1 MNNLL
6 RLFLLLSSSMY
17 GVLKG
22 EPNFILIITDDQ
34 DLLLDGMIPMKKTVE
49 LIANNGKTFQNAYVN
64 TPICCPSRST
74 ILTGKYLENTGVVN
88 NSISGNCSSL
98 AWQQTHEPHSIAAL
112 LKSAKNYTTYYS
124 GKYLNQYGT
133 KEAGGVKHI
142 PVGYD
147 WWIGLQGNSK
157 YYNYTLSVNGTGH
170 FFSNKYLTDALAG
183 YSLSFLTNKPNDKP
197 VFMIVA
203 PPAPHAPFTPAKRH
217 ENAFAGTKA
226 VRTPSF
232 NHSGYDKHW
241 LVRMYPQH
249 LPENVEIL
257 DSIQQHRLESLL
269 AVDELVD
276 RIVQK
281 LKVLNI
287 FQETYIIYTSDN
299 GFHIGQF
306 SQPWDKRQPYETDV
320 RVPFIVSGPNVPRKT
335 LETFPI
341 SSVDIAPTILDLAG
355 VNIPSSINGKSFKKE
370 LLSEKTEPFVKFISI
385 SYKGEANQNSIDKS
399 CPWTYDPNLSE
410 CTLDQWCKC
419 QDSRNNTYQ
428 CFIYFSGETKFKGC
442 SFNDAENFTE
452 AYDLK
457 ADPFELKNLCPELN
471 SCKYEHKLKVGR
483 FLKCSGKSC

>member
-1 MNNLL
+1 MVFCTGEERNFSENMNNLL
-6 RLFLLLSSSMY
+6 HLLLLLYSSMY
-17 GVLKG
+17 GFLKG
-22 EPNFILIITDDQ
+22 EPNFILLITDDQ
-34 DLLLDGMIPMKKTVE
+34 DLLLDGMVPMKKTVE

-112 LKSAKNYTTYYS
+112 LKNAKNYTTYYS
-124 GKYLNQYGT
+124 GKYLNQ
-133 KEAGGVKHI
+133 
-142 PVGYD
+142 
-147 WWIGLQGNSK
+147 
-157 YYNYTLSVNGTGH
+157 
-170 FFSNKYLTDALAG
+170 
-183 YSLSFLTNKPNDKP
+183 
-197 VFMIVA
+197 
-203 PPAPHAPFTPAKRH
+203 
-217 ENAFAGTKA
+217 
-226 VRTPSF
+226 
-232 NHSGYDKHW
+232 KHW

-306 SQPWDKRQPYETDV
+306 SQPWDKRQPYETDI

-355 VNIPSSINGKSFKKE
+355 VDIPSSINGKSFKKE
-370 LLSEKTEPFVKFISI
+370 LLSEKTEPFARFISI
-385 SYKGEANQNSIDKS
+385 SYKGEANQNSIDTS

-428 CFIYFSGETKFKGC
+428 CYIYISDEAIYKYCLFE
-442 SFNDAENFTE
+442 DAENFTE
-452 AYDLK
+452 AYNLK
-457 ADPFELKNLCPELN
+457 EDPSELKNIAPKLN
-471 SCKYEHKLKVGR
+471 SCKYQEKIKVGR
-483 FLKCSGKSC
+483 FLKCSDESCCYSSE